1 MVAREQ
7 YHVAGDFDDAQGT
20 VKSYPKARANVTLAR
35 GKVIA
40 ANGATTYTLC
50 QGGMTGPFAIVNEGV
65 LQNDGKVA
73 VDAFDGDNN
82 VVFYVD
88 LTGALEPEAYVKCAA
103 NGTVA
108 QWDEVADA
116 EALRVGKYYKH
127 GKWVNDGTTALISAA
142 NADVV
147 GIKLLN

>member
-7 YHVAGDFDDAQGT
+7 YHVAGDFDIAEGT
-20 VKSYPKARANVTLAR
+20 VRSNPKARANVTMAR

-40 ANGATTYTLC
+40 ANGGTTYAL
-50 QGGMTGPFAIVNEGV
+50 GADGSKGPFAIVNEGV
-65 LQNDGKVA
+65 LQNDGKPT
-73 VDAFDGDNN
+73 VDAFDGDYQ
-82 VVFYVD
+82 VLYYVD

-116 EALRVGKYYKH
+116 ESLRVGKYKKH
-127 GKWVNDGTTALISAA
+127 GKWVNDGTSVLISGA
-142 NADVV
+142 NGDVV
-147 GIKLLN
+147 GIKLVP